1 MYRMGKDTCEA
12 ICQAPKQNQ
21 KQNQN
26 KTHIVMQPEIRH
38 SNNND
43 AKETESLQTT
53 RSLSAPNQ
61 LARRSF
67 LRNLGMGAA
76 LLVPGAALLG
86 GSSKAL
92 AANGRQRLNP
102 GDVAILQLLTAA
114 ELIEADLWQQYKE
127 LGGVDSPESG
137 YRAGLEILDED
148 QPQYISDNTDD
159 ELSHAAFL
167 NAYLRSKG
175 ERQVNLRQFAN
186 LPPSQVSFV
195 PQTGRL
201 TNLKQLTVDTSWW
214 TRYRS
219 TTNPDFGATFPNAV
233 PSLDIGL
240 HTAIPRN
247 DDELGDPDNPSD
259 HVKAIAFTAGFH
271 FGYIEQGGTSLYA
284 TLAQKVTSLEVL
296 RILLSIGGSEIMHFQ
311 TWQDK
316 AGNATPL
323 TDFDPINNSTV
334 TFIDLTT
341 GQPETLQAN
350 LIMPEPCEFIRRSLP
365 ACSIIRPTG
374 PGQLDATGVI
384 NSFIADGLFRGQPP
398 QFLQLITS
406 LASAADA
413 AEREVGD

>member
-1 MYRMGKDTCEA
+1 
-12 ICQAPKQNQ
+12 
-21 KQNQN
+21 
-26 KTHIVMQPEIRH
+26 MQSDIHH
-38 SNNND
+38 SDDND
-43 AKETESLQTT
+43 AKEATESSQLAT
-53 RSLSAPNQ
+53 SLSAPNC

-67 LRNLGMGAA
+67 LRRLGLGAA
-76 LLVPGAALLG
+76 LLVPGAALLS

-92 AANGRQRLNP
+92 AANGSETLTP
-102 GDVAILQLLTAA
+102 GDVAILRLLAAA

-127 LGGVDSPESG
+127 LGGVDAPDSG
-137 YRAGLEILDED
+137 YKAGLVILDGD
-148 QPQYISDNTDD
+148 QPQYIADNTDD

-167 NAYLRSKG
+167 NAYLKSQG
-175 ERQVNLRQFAN
+175 EQQVDLKQFAN

-233 PSLDIGL
+233 PSLGTGL

-247 DDELGDPDNPSD
+247 NSELGDPNNPSD

-323 TDFDPINNSTV
+323 TDFDPVNNSTV
-334 TFIDLTT
+334 TFVDLTT

-350 LIMPEPCEFIRRSLP
+350 LIMPEPCEFISPSLP
-365 ACSIIRPTG
+365 PCSIIRPSG

-384 NSFIADGLFRGQPP
+384 NSFIADGLFRGQSP
-398 QFLQLITS
+398 QFMQLITS
-406 LASAADA
+406 LAAAADA
-413 AEREVGD
+413 AQRD

>member
-1 MYRMGKDTCEA
+1 MKSEIKPAVINERDSAESSNPS
-12 ICQAPKQNQ
+12 QEFP
-21 KQNQN
+21 
-26 KTHIVMQPEIRH
+26 QPR
-38 SNNND
+38 
-43 AKETESLQTT
+43 
-53 RSLSAPNQ
+53 R

-76 LLVPGAALLG
+76 LLAPGAALLG
-86 GSSKAL
+86 SASKAL
-92 AANGRQRLNP
+92 AANGRQRLNA
-102 GDVAILQLLTAA
+102 GDVAILQLLAAA

-137 YRAGLEILDED
+137 YRAGLEILDGD

-175 ERQVNLRQFAN
+175 ERQVDLRQFAN
-186 LPPSQVSFV
+186 LPPTQVSFV

-233 PSLDIGL
+233 PSLNIGL

-247 DDELGDPDNPSD
+247 DDELGDPNNPSD

-323 TDFDPINNSTV
+323 TDVDPINNSTV

-350 LIMPEPCEFIRRSLP
+350 LIMPEPCEFISRNLP
-365 ACSIIRPTG
+365 PCAIIRPSG
-374 PGQLDATGVI
+374 PGQLDARGAI

-398 QFLQLITS
+398 QFFQLLNS

>member
-1 MYRMGKDTCEA
+1 
-12 ICQAPKQNQ
+12 
-21 KQNQN
+21 
-26 KTHIVMQPEIRH
+26 MQSDIHH
-38 SNNND
+38 SDDND
-43 AKETESLQTT
+43 AKEAAKSLQLTT
-53 RSLSAPNQ
+53 SFPPPNR

-67 LRNLGMGAA
+67 LRRLGLGAA
-76 LLVPGAALLG
+76 LLAPGAALLS
-86 GSSKAL
+86 GSGKAL
-92 AANGRQRLNP
+92 AANGSQTLTP
-102 GDVAILQLLTAA
+102 GDVAILQLLAAA

-137 YRAGLEILDED
+137 YRAGLEILDGD

-159 ELSHAAFL
+159 EMSHAAFL
-167 NAYLRSKG
+167 NAYLKSKG
-175 ERQVNLRQFAN
+175 EQQVDLRQFAN
-186 LPPSQVSFV
+186 LAPSQVSFV

-233 PSLDIGL
+233 PSLDSGL

-247 DDELGDPDNPSD
+247 NSELGDPNNPTD

-323 TDFDPINNSTV
+323 TDFDPINNSSV
-334 TFIDLTT
+334 TFTDLTT
-341 GQPETLQAN
+341 NQPETLQAN
-350 LIMPEPCEFIRRSLP
+350 LIMPEPCKFIRSSLP
-365 ACSIIRPTG
+365 ACAIIRPTG
-374 PGQLDATGVI
+374 PGQLDATGAI

-398 QFLQLITS
+398 QFLQLINS
-406 LASAADA
+406 LARAADA
-413 AEREVGD
+413 AQRE

>member
-1 MYRMGKDTCEA
+1 MHWIGKDTCEA

-26 KTHIVMQPEIRH
+26 KTHIVMQPEIHH

-43 AKETESLQTT
+43 AKETESPQTT
-53 RSLSAPNQ
+53 RSLSAPNR

-76 LLVPGAALLG
+76 LLVPGAALLS

-92 AANGRQRLNP
+92 AANGRQRLNA
-102 GDVAILQLLTAA
+102 GDVAILKLLAAA

-127 LGGVDSPESG
+127 LGGVDAPDSG
-137 YRAGLEILDED
+137 YKAGLVILDGD
-148 QPQYISDNTDD
+148 QPQYIADNTDD

-175 ERQVNLRQFAN
+175 EQQVDLRQFAN

-247 DDELGDPDNPSD
+247 DGELGDPNNPSD

-384 NSFIADGLFRGQPP
+384 NSFIADGLFGGQPP

>member
-1 MYRMGKDTCEA
+1 
-12 ICQAPKQNQ
+12 
-21 KQNQN
+21 
-26 KTHIVMQPEIRH
+26 MQSDIHH
-38 SNNND
+38 SNDNG
-43 AKETESLQTT
+43 AKETTESSQSAT
-53 RSLSAPNQ
+53 SLSAPNR

-67 LRNLGMGAA
+67 LRRLGLGAA
-76 LLVPGAALLG
+76 LLAPGAALLS
-86 GSSKAL
+86 GSGKAL
-92 AANGRQRLNP
+92 AANGSQTLTP
-102 GDVAILQLLTAA
+102 GDVAVLQLLAAA

-127 LGGVDSPESG
+127 LGGVDAPDSG
-137 YRAGLEILDED
+137 YKEGLVILDGD

-159 ELSHAAFL
+159 EMSHAAFL

-175 ERQVNLRQFAN
+175 EQQVDLKQFAR
-186 LPPSQVSFV
+186 LAPSQVSFV

-219 TTNPDFGATFPNAV
+219 ITNPDFGATFPNAV

-247 DDELGDPDNPSD
+247 NSELGDPNNPSD

-323 TDFDPINNSTV
+323 TDFDPINNSSV
-334 TFIDLTT
+334 TFTDLTT
-341 GQPETLQAN
+341 NQPETLQAN
-350 LIMPEPCEFIRRSLP
+350 LIMPEPCEFISPKLP
-365 ACSIIRPTG
+365 PCAIIRPSG

-398 QFLQLITS
+398 RFLQLINS

-413 AEREVGD
+413 AQRE

>member
-1 MYRMGKDTCEA
+1 VRQSAKHLNKTKNKTKIKLILLCNLKS
-12 ICQAPKQNQ
+12 ITPTTTTRKKQN
-21 KQNQN
+21 
-26 KTHIVMQPEIRH
+26 HP
-38 SNNND
+38 
-43 AKETESLQTT
+43 QTT

-67 LRNLGMGAA
+67 LRNLGLGAA
-76 LLVPGAALLG
+76 LLVPGAALLS

-102 GDVAILQLLTAA
+102 GDVAILQLLAAA

-159 ELSHAAFL
+159 EMSHAAFL

-175 ERQVNLRQFAN
+175 ERQVDLRQFAN

-247 DDELGDPDNPSD
+247 DDELGDPNNPSD

-323 TDFDPINNSTV
+323 TDVDPINNSTV

-350 LIMPEPCEFIRRSLP
+350 LIMPEPCDFISRNLP
-365 ACSIIRPTG
+365 PCAIIRPSG

>member
-1 MYRMGKDTCEA
+1 MKSEIKPTVINERDSAESSNPS
-12 ICQAPKQNQ
+12 QEFP
-21 KQNQN
+21 
-26 KTHIVMQPEIRH
+26 QPR
-38 SNNND
+38 
-43 AKETESLQTT
+43 
-53 RSLSAPNQ
+53 R

-76 LLVPGAALLG
+76 LLAPGAALLG

-92 AANGRQRLNP
+92 AANGSQSLNA
-102 GDVAILQLLTAA
+102 GDVAILQLLAAA

-127 LGGVDSPESG
+127 LGGVDAPDSG
-137 YRAGLEILDED
+137 YKAGLVILDGD

-175 ERQVNLRQFAN
+175 QHQVNLRQFAN

-240 HTAIPRN
+240 HTAIPRSDN
-247 DDELGDPDNPSD
+247 ELGDPNNPSD

-323 TDFDPINNSTV
+323 TDVDPINNSTV

-350 LIMPEPCEFIRRSLP
+350 LIMPEPCEFISRNLP
-365 ACSIIRPTG
+365 PCAIIRPSG
-374 PGQLDATGVI
+374 PGQLDARGAI

-398 QFLQLITS
+398 QFFQLLNS